1 MLRGHDP
8 KMTKENGLLPSSPVH
23 AEDAQARGHASKGK
37 KKVTLAT
44 STSNQRLLKPTSSS
58 RARTRSISPKSGPWV
73 PAPGRATRGGRI
85 TWQGSGQK
93 AEVNH
98 VRSSDLSTD
107 EEERIGGEVR
117 KYEKKINNLLN
128 EVGTLRNEV
137 VLQKAL
143 QEIGHKDDLLNTSSR
158 MLQRQGEELEY
169 VQEELHQVEAELAV
183 TESENK
189 LLRKNMELIVEESEI
204 TNNNVGCEHEDNED
218 GSETSSW
225 GSRSQKEQLNYEREK
240 LMKKLIEAE
249 LDGQAASHQV
259 RELKDLIRQLLDEHR
274 WSAADQT
281 RLVKQ
286 KDLFLKTL
294 ADFEATSRTLRSLLR
309 EQHRLEASGLRLGEQ
324 RDILLRK
331 LTDSDLMNK
340 SMRNQLLDCESLIA
354 ELKNQLQVEREERLS
369 LSNIQGSLESTRA
382 HLQKQLRMK
391 EADCNRMS
399 VQIRTLE
406 GQLTQERVDKEHL
419 QDVVSS
425 LKNKVDRDKE
435 ALKKAARAKKSRAE
449 RLEEDLNHVTKLLAE
464 AQCQDCEHV
473 TRLSSVNSH
482 AEGLSREKHLL
493 ASEADR
499 LRVRVTELESLL
511 DRVEDSSKSQNE
523 ALTARLHEKVSENAS
538 LRLEC
543 ERLKTAA
550 SFAESKVKQM
560 EEDAQQLRGMVKHY
574 EKLADEY
581 KEQAS
586 RVRNEAGESSSKLE
600 EQAREKERIQ
610 RDGEQELEKVKQ
622 RLHQRLQELEPLPQ
636 LLRATELRLQEANE
650 KILAH
655 EKRNAEHTKTIAEL
669 TAKLE
674 YNSQALDQVQLK
686 CSDSQDS
693 SKCLQSKH
701 ESMERRLR
709 ELEEKNLELQASQAK
724 LQEALHQDSLRLEEK
739 VRENTSLT
747 RQLENALSD
756 NRRQQEQSRDRYLSK
771 ERTYQSRIVDLETQL
786 NQIRADQT
794 RLKREKEENERKFNS
809 RLYDLKDRLE
819 QCQSSNRS
827 MQNYVQFLKNSY
839 SNVFG
844 DGSSSMP
851 SPIKQYP

>member
-128 EVGTLRNEV
+128 EVGTLRNE
-137 VLQKAL
+137 KAL

-204 TNNNVGCEHEDNED
+204 TK
-218 GSETSSW
+218 
-225 GSRSQKEQLNYEREK
+225 SQKEQLNYEREK

>member
-128 EVGTLRNEV
+128 EVGTLRNE
-137 VLQKAL
+137 
-143 QEIGHKDDLLNTSSR
+143 
-158 MLQRQGEELEY
+158 RQGEELEY

-204 TNNNVGCEHEDNED
+204 TK
-218 GSETSSW
+218 
-225 GSRSQKEQLNYEREK
+225 SQKEQLNYEREK